1 MNLKKRNSWM
11 INYMAI
17 LSLLCIFIVGSLILM
32 NVGVHVYKNIV
43 ESNGQN
49 FRLRSSLSYVATKV
63 RQYDKTDAICVEEK
77 DGIQMLVLKEQID
90 GVEYET
96 RIYSYDGALRE
107 LFQEK
112 GMEYKPA
119 DGLEIMEIMDF
130 QVEKDKN
137 HLLFT
142 AIDQNEQENLQIT
155 LKSEQ

>member
-1 MNLKKRNSWM
+1 MKKRNNWI

-17 LSLLCIFIVGSLILM
+17 LSLLCIFIIGSLILM
-32 NVGVHVYKNIV
+32 KVGVHVYKNIV
-43 ESNGQN
+43 ESNGEN

-63 RQYDKTDAICVEEK
+63 RQHDMTDAISVEEK

-119 DGLEIMEIMDF
+119 DGLQIMEIMDF

-137 HLLFT
+137 HLSFT
-142 AIDQNEQENLQIT
+142 AIDQEEQENLRMT